1 MIASDS
7 ALASPIKTIRV
18 RRRVET
24 KSVSYKTIKI
34 AKRVKRASGL
44 PQPLSCEE
52 DFVIELKGAP
62 SDFLKP
68 FSGYYELPEVRTTRE
83 LTACNGVNPR
93 DVVGPFKDFQK
104 HWSSSNDNRVK
115 DLLKRNKALMAFTG
129 QAINS
134 FDNIFVK
141 RGQMPVTMTERLKNK
156 AEDMHERQKMYWD
169 KINKNL
175 NRQATIKTRIKRK
188 ITSIM
193 NTPI

>member
-1 MIASDS
+1 MISSEASIS
-7 ALASPIKTIRV
+7 TPIKTFRV
-18 RRRVET
+18 RR
-24 KSVSYKTIKI
+24 KIKSQSVSYKTIKI
-34 AKRVKRASGL
+34 AKRLKRPSDL

-68 FSGYYELPEVRTTRE
+68 FSGFYELPEINTTRE
-83 LTACNGVNPR
+83 ATVYNGVNPR
-93 DVVGPFKDFQK
+93 DIVGPIKTFQK
-104 HWSSSNDNRVK
+104 HWSIGNDNRVK
-115 DLLKRNKALMAFTG
+115 DLLQRNKTLMALTG
-129 QAINS
+129 QAIHN
-134 FDNIFVK
+134 FDNIFRK
-141 RGQMPVTMTERLKNK
+141 KDLLPVTNTEKLKNK
-156 AEDMHERQKMYWD
+156 TEDLHERQKMYWD

>member
-1 MIASDS
+1 MISS
-7 ALASPIKTIRV
+7 ESFLSSPLKTIRV
-18 RRRVET
+18 RRRINV

-34 AKRVKRASGL
+34 AKRLKRSSGL

-68 FSGYYELPEVRTTRE
+68 FSGYYELPEIRTTRE
-83 LTACNGVNPR
+83 MTAGDGVNPR

-104 HWSSSNDNRVK
+104 HWSISNDNRVK

-129 QAINS
+129 HAINS
-134 FDNIFVK
+134 FDNIFAK
-141 RGQMPVTMTERLKNK
+141 SYKTPVTTSEVLKNK
-156 AEDMHERQKMYWD
+156 AEDLHERQKMYWD